1 MAGLFDYQSP
11 ENMRA
16 ARLQPLLVSAAQMG
30 SQPLLSQL
38 VSQMSNA
45 GANIGATGAGMLG
58 MQLPEELAQQRVKDI
73 MQGVDLTSA
82 EGLTGAAKQFA
93 DMGETKYA
101 QELMSQANKID
112 DRALAIKKLNF
123 DMQPKADKPSD
134 IQTLLTERENFPLGS
149 KERAFFDKKLAV
161 LTQDTTTGKAPT
173 TRKFEKGSES
183 VYQEWDS
190 AAGVWKEL
198 GRAPRSVG
206 GQEPDSVQNL
216 KFQAKRIGCDLS
228 DPACYEQARE
238 QVIMLKRADTPAG
251 QIQVANVKLMNEGL
265 VTARGLAER
274 VGKIDKAFE
283 TLSGKDGKPLVGTFS
298 DMRTASAKFGELF
311 GISNNKAVQATEAL
325 KSNNMALAGE
335 LLASGMFG
343 AGTGISDRDMETALQ
358 MAGADMA
365 LSYDGMVRIL
375 QNLREQAIGKL
386 NTYNKDINNTSNDLI
401 DATGYNRDRFVVPVP
416 KPYVNVPA
424 AAGIPG
430 QGGGQSIPIYANK
443 GKQRIVSTDGG
454 QTWKEVR

>member
-16 ARLQPLLVSAAQMG
+16 ARLKPLLVSGAQMG
-30 SQPLLSQL
+30 QQQLLSQL

-58 MQLPEELAQQRVKDI
+58 LQLPEEARQQQVQSI

-101 QELMSQANKID
+101 QELMSKANSID
-112 DRALAIKKLNF
+112 DRAMARQKFDF
-123 DMQPKADKPSD
+123 DMKPKPNKPSD

-149 KERAFFDKKLAV
+149 PQRALFDKKLAV
-161 LTQDTTTGKAPT
+161 LTQDATAGKAPT
-173 TRKFEKGSES
+173 THKFEKGSETI
-183 VYQEWDS
+183 YQQWDS
-190 AAGVWKEL
+190 AAGAWKEL
-198 GRAPRSVG
+198 GRAPRSIG

-216 KFQAKRIGCDLS
+216 KFQAKRIGCDLN
-228 DPACYEQARE
+228 DPACYEQARNE
-238 QVIMLKRADTPAG
+238 VVKLKRADTPAG
-251 QIQVANVKLMNEGL
+251 QIQVANVTRMNESL
-265 VTARGLAER
+265 TTARGLSER

-283 TLSGKDGKPLVGTFS
+283 TLSGKDGKPLVGIFS
-298 DMRTASAKFGELF
+298 DMKVASAKFGELF

-386 NTYNKDINNTSNDLI
+386 NRYNNDVNNTSNDLI
-401 DATGYNRDRFVVPVP
+401 TATGYSRDRFVVPVP
-416 KPYVNVPA
+416 EPFVNVPA
-424 AAGIPG
+424 SAGIPG
-430 QGGGQSIPIYANK
+430 QGGGQGTPSQATKRFNPAT
-443 GKQRIVSTDGG
+443 GKLEVIGG
-454 QTWKEVR
+454 

>member
-16 ARLQPLLVSAAQMG
+16 ARLQPLLVSGAQMG
-30 SQPLLSQL
+30 QQPLLSQL

-45 GANIGATGAGMLG
+45 GANIGAAGAGMLG
-58 MQLPEELAQQRVKDI
+58 LQLPEEAAQQRVKDI
-73 MQGVDLTSA
+73 MQGVGQDDAVGIRAAAEKFAGIGDQQRAQALT
-82 EGLTGAAKQFA
+82 E
-93 DMGETKYA
+93 
-101 QELMSQANKID
+101 QANSID
-112 DRALAIKKLNF
+112 DRAMAIKKFNF
-123 DMQPKADKPSD
+123 DMKPKADKPSD
-134 IQTLLTERENFPLGS
+134 IQTLLTERENFPEGS
-149 KERAFFDKKLAV
+149 PQRVFFDKRLAT
-161 LTQDTTTGKAPT
+161 LTQDATTGKAPT
-173 TRKFEKGSES
+173 THKFEKGSETI
-183 VYQEWDS
+183 YQQWDS
-190 AAGVWKEL
+190 AAGAWKEL
-198 GRAPRSVG
+198 GRAPRSIG

-216 KFQAKRIGCDLS
+216 KFQAKRIGCDLN
-228 DPACYEQARE
+228 DPACYEQARNE
-238 QVIMLKRADTPAG
+238 VIKLKRADTPAG
-251 QIQVANVKLMNEGL
+251 QIQVANVTRMNESL
-265 VTARGLAER
+265 TTARGLSER

-283 TLSGKDGKPLVGTFS
+283 TLSGKDGKPLVGIFS
-298 DMRTASAKFGELF
+298 DMKVASAKFGELF

-386 NTYNKDINNTSNDLI
+386 NRYNNDVNNTSNDLI
-401 DATGYNRDRFVVPVP
+401 TATGYNRDYFVVPVP
-416 KPYVNVPA
+416 KPFVNVPA

-430 QGGGQSIPIYANK
+430 QGGGKGTPIYASN
-443 GKQRIVSTDGG
+443 GSQRIVSTDGG